1 MTDRTAAPSPAVR
14 MDDLY
19 PWRPP
24 EGDGLGHH
32 PARDKVLSLPEAI
45 RRHVPPGSR
54 VALGTCLEQMIP
66 FAATHELIR
75 QGIGDLD
82 LVGPVSD
89 ICFDQLI
96 GAGLARRVTAAWV
109 GNVMMG
115 SAYAYRRAVERAE
128 PRPIEVVE
136 FSNFTLAL
144 ALHAA
149 AIGAPF
155 LPTRSALGSGIVE
168 RNPYLEVIADPLAAR
183 GSGPGGA
190 LSGGGGPSGAPLLA
204 VRPLILDVAIVHVQ
218 RADTHGNA
226 AMWGSLGITA
236 DAARAAR
243 AVIVTAEEIVAPE
256 RLRRDPNRVV
266 IPGLVV
272 AAVCEARWGA
282 HPSPAQGYYRR
293 DHEAYAAY
301 HRDTKTPEGYAA
313 WKREWVDGVSG
324 LGDYVAKLGN
334 ERVHS
339 LLPAEHRFTEPVD
352 YGY

>member
-1 MTDRTAAPSPAVR
+1 MTPDHAIPQDVR

-19 PWRPP
+19 PWKPP
-24 EGDGLGHH
+24 ERADALGHH
-32 PARDKVLSLPEAI
+32 PARDKVAPLARAI
-45 RRHVPPGSR
+45 RDHVKPGSR

-66 FAATHELIR
+66 FAATHEIMR

-115 SAYAYRRAVERAE
+115 SAYAYRRAAERGE
-128 PRPIEVVE
+128 PRPLEIVE

-149 AIGAPF
+149 AIGALF
-155 LPTRSALGSGIVE
+155 VPTRSALGSEIVG
-168 RNPYLEVIADPLAAR
+168 RNPYLEVVENPI
-183 GSGPGGA
+183 
-190 LSGGGGPSGAPLLA
+190 GGGPVLA
-204 VRPLILDVAIVHVQ
+204 VKPLVLDVAIVHVQ

-226 AMWGSLGITA
+226 VLWGSLGITA

-243 AVIVTAEEIVAPE
+243 AVIVTAEEVVAPE

-266 IPGLVV
+266 IPGILV
-272 AAVCEARWGA
+272 AAVCECPWGA
-282 HPSPAQGYYRR
+282 HPSPAQGFYRR
-293 DHEAYAAY
+293 DHASYADY
-301 HRDTKTPEGYAA
+301 HRVTKSAEGYAA
-313 WKREWVDGVSG
+313 WKRAWVDDPAD
-324 LGDYVAKLGN
+324 LAAYVAKLGN
-334 ERVHS
+334 ERVHA
-339 LLPAEHRFTEPVD
+339 LLPAEHRFAEPVD

>member
-1 MTDRTAAPSPAVR
+1 MTHDESAVR

-24 EGDGLGHH
+24 DRSDALGHH
-32 PARDKVLSLPEAI
+32 PARDKVLALPEAI
-45 RRHVPPGSR
+45 RRFVTPGSR

-66 FAATHELIR
+66 FAATHEVMR
-75 QGIGDLD
+75 QGVGDLD

-115 SAYAYRRAVERAE
+115 SAYAYRRAAERGE
-128 PRPIEVVE
+128 PRPIEIVE

-155 LPTRSALGSGIVE
+155 IATRSALGSGILG
-168 RNPYLEVIADPLAAR
+168 RNPYLQVIENPL
-183 GSGPGGA
+183 
-190 LSGGGGPSGAPLLA
+190 GGGPVLA
-204 VRPLILDVAIVHVQ
+204 VKPLVLDVAIIHAQ

-226 AMWGSLGITA
+226 VLWGSLGITP

-243 AVIVTAEEIVAPE
+243 AVIVTAEEIVSPE
-256 RLRRDPNRVV
+256 QLRRDPNRVV
-266 IPGLVV
+266 VPGLVV

-293 DHEAYAAY
+293 DHEAYASY
-301 HRDTKTPEGYAA
+301 HHVTKSADGYAA
-313 WKREWVDGVSG
+313 WKREWVDGVADLPAYVRK
-324 LGDYVAKLGN
+324 LGD
-334 ERVHS
+334 ERVHALIPS
-339 LLPAEHRFTEPVD
+339 EHRFAEPVD